1 MYACVRACVWPELF
15 SKEVYPT
22 MEFASRYKC
31 IEHYQGQFPNLPR
44 YMIEMALDY
53 DLENGAVSAEKAQT
67 GTQRRKSKQV
77 LKAQQKE
84 RQEKEDD
91 PTGTAHILKAVASGK
106 SVEIAT
112 VRVVPASEFKLAPMI
127 KGTIQMGGADMNE
140 PEPEPEENDGE

>member
-1 MYACVRACVWPELF
+1 MGVRQDLHIP
-15 SKEVYPT
+15 ST

-67 GTQRRKSKQV
+67 GSQRRKSKQV

-91 PTGTAHILKAVASGK
+91 STGAAHILKAVAS
-106 SVEIAT
+106 E
-112 VRVVPASEFKLAPMI
+112 LA
-127 KGTIQMGGADMNE
+127 ARLLARS
-140 PEPEPEENDGE
+140 